1 MITILGLMVSCFS
14 FILLAVYV
22 IRAFFYGVPFNGFG
36 TIVCIMLLMF
46 GFLFTVLGVIGEYVG
61 LIYEEVKQR
70 PNFIISEKLGL

>member
-1 MITILGLMVSCFS
+1 
-14 FILLAVYV
+14 
-22 IRAFFYGVPFNGFG
+22 
-36 TIVCIMLLMF
+36 MF